1 MSPRTITVTR
11 DELLERREQILH
23 HLGVDRRT
31 FERRVAEG
39 ALVGDEWYAA
49 QDLEEIAFLLDDE
62 RDA

>member
-11 DELLERREQILH
+11 DELLERREQILQ

-49 QDLEEIAFLLDDE
+49 QDREEIAFLLDDE